1 MVNVR
6 VLPLSMPAPTP
17 ASRRKPPLRCAAIW
31 LGAWV
36 ALTATGAVLHWGTW
50 IAPAEDPPVATFL
63 GAGVFK
69 HLGNL
74 STVPATPGWILVTRG
89 GGLLGYDL
97 WDTGHAIT
105 GAILAHGIA
114 WAFWLALAAWLLR
127 VRALIVS
134 SPAPSRP
141 DPARPAA
148 STASP
153 PANPARRR
161 FLTDSALSAA
171 ALGSS
176 ATTAY
181 ATLAEPWD
189 LRVARYA
196 VSIRDLPPALR
207 GLRVVFIADTH
218 HGPRVPADFVRRAF
232 RNALDLKPD
241 VLALGGDYVH
251 NGLYQVAP
259 AAALISEF
267 TKTAPC
273 PVVGVLGNHDWYA
286 SGPAMSRE
294 LTAAG
299 VRMLDNRF
307 VYLDAASRTL
317 RDEPSP
323 PDESGR
329 AACLCFAGLGDFY
342 EDNTDPHA
350 ALMPVPRNVPRIVL
364 AHNPDSSEHGNT
376 LAPAADG
383 RPHRIDLML
392 SGHTHGG
399 QVRLPFIGPPIV
411 PSRHGAKY
419 AHGLNQ
425 SPLCPVITSAGVG
438 LSLVPIRLGVPPEIV
453 EITLT

>member
-1 MVNVR
+1 
-6 VLPLSMPAPTP
+6 MPAPPP
-17 ASRRKPPLRCAAIW
+17 ASRLAWLTRRAALWIA
-31 LGAWV
+31 AWAV
-36 ALTATGAVLHWGTW
+36 LTATGAALHWGTW

-105 GAILAHGIA
+105 GAVLAHGIA
-114 WAFWLALAAWLLR
+114 WAFWLALAAWVLR
-127 VRALIVS
+127 LRRRII
-134 SPAPSRP
+134 
-141 DPARPAA
+141 ARPAA
-148 STASP
+148 QAGTAA

-171 ALGSS
+171 ALGTS

-181 ATLAEPWD
+181 ATLAEPWN

-196 VSIRDLPPALR
+196 VPIRDLPDALR
-207 GLRVVFIADTH
+207 GLRIVFVADTH

-232 RNALDLKPD
+232 RTALDLKPD

-267 TKTAPC
+267 TKSAPC

-307 VYLDAASRTL
+307 VYLDAATRTL

-323 PDESGR
+323 PAGSGAAGDR
-329 AACLCFAGLGDFY
+329 GRVACLCFAGLGDFY

-350 ALMPVPRNVPRIVL
+350 ALMPVPRSIPRIVL

-411 PSRHGAKY
+411 PSRHGLKY

-438 LSLVPIRLGVPPEIV
+438 LSLVPVRLGVPPEIV
-453 EITLT
+453 EVTLT